1 VKKSSSSKSSPSKS
15 ELRTTVANLRDEF
28 ADKLAALVGIPSVSM
43 EPDRHADVRRCA
55 GLACAYLRESGAE
68 AEVIETEGLPLVLG
82 RVIQDPAF
90 PTVTI
95 YNHLDVQPADPA
107 NDDGWQTDPFR
118 LEAIG
123 DRYHGRGA
131 TDDKGPA
138 LTALFAA
145 RLALA
150 AKVKLNFQ
158 FLWECE
164 EEIGSPSF
172 ATALAS
178 LAKGKP
184 GLNTN
189 SIMVSDTI
197 WPSASQ
203 PAIPIG
209 LRGLLAFV
217 VRLQTGDK
225 AVHSGTTGGAARNP
239 VGELC
244 ALIAACYEAKTGKVL
259 IPGFYDG
266 IRQPTP
272 RERRALSL
280 SGFARKSFQKAH
292 GLRGLRFTDDARLRE
307 AIMTRPTFEVHG
319 LTGGYA
325 GPGVKTIVPH
335 AAEAKLSCR
344 LVSGQ
349 DPRDIFR
356 RIKNFIAQECPDAE
370 VVFDAALAPYL
381 ADSKGPFLQAALAAA
396 RETFGKDAAL
406 TREGGSIGAVVTMAR
421 ILRKEVVLLGLSL
434 PEDGYHAINESFSWR
449 QAESGMALFYR
460 YFHNLAAAALPGRE
474 RQVAPRP

>member
-1 VKKSSSSKSSPSKS
+1 VKKAKTSTSKTAV
-15 ELRTTVANLRDEF
+15 RQTIANLREEF
-28 ADKLAALVGIPSVSM
+28 ADKLAALVNIPSVSM
-43 EPDRHADVRRCA
+43 EPERHADVRRCA
-55 GLACAYLRESGAE
+55 ELACTYLREAGAE
-68 AEVIETEGLPLVLG
+68 AEVIATQGLPVVLG
-82 RVIQDPAF
+82 RVIQDPSF
-90 PTVTI
+90 PTLTI

-107 NDDGWQTDPFR
+107 NDEGWRTNPFV
-118 LEAIG
+118 LETIG
-123 DRYHGRGA
+123 DRFHGRGA

-150 AKVKLNFQ
+150 ASVKLNFQ

-172 ATALAS
+172 ATALAR

-184 GLNTN
+184 GVGTD

-197 WPSASQ
+197 WPSAKQ
-203 PAIPIG
+203 PAIPVG

-244 ALIAACYEAKTGKVL
+244 ALIAACYDARTGKVL
-259 IPGFYDG
+259 IPGFYEG
-266 IRQPTP
+266 IQKPTA
-272 RERRALSL
+272 RERQDLARA
-280 SGFARKSFQKAH
+280 GFARKDFQKAH
-292 GLRGLRFTDDARLRE
+292 GLRSLRFTDDARLRE

-335 AAEAKLSCR
+335 VAEAKLSCR
-344 LVSGQ
+344 LVPGQ
-349 DPRDIFR
+349 EPRQVFQ
-356 RIKNFIAQECPDAE
+356 RIKRFIAGKCQDAE
-370 VVFDAALAPYL
+370 VVFDAALEPYL
-381 ADSKGPFLQAALAAA
+381 ADAKGPFLQAARAATQ
-396 RETFGKDAAL
+396 ETFGKEAAL
-406 TREGGSIGAVVTMAR
+406 TREGGSIGAVVTMAK

-449 QAESGMALFYR
+449 QAEGGMAMFYR
-460 YFHNLAAAALPGRE
+460 YFHHLAAI
-474 RQVAPRP
+474 APARR